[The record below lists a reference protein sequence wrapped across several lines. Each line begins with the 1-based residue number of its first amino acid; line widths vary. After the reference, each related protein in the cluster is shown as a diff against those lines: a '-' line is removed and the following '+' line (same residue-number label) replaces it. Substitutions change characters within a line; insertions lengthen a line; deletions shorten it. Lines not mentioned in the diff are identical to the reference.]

1 MSLDTFSN
9 DSSSSETSPSPHFL
23 RGIDRLLSVQ
33 RPVVLAHI
41 RSIRARRPDATP
53 AEVIRVLENR
63 YLATVTTGGAA
74 VGASAVIPAVGV
86 AASLALSSVETVA
99 FLEASALF
107 AQSVTEVHGIA
118 VDDPDRARALVMTM
132 MLGSG
137 GSDLVR
143 QLAGEV
149 SGKGPNRS
157 GFWGDLVTKSL
168 PSTAMGHIADQI
180 KKSFMKKFVATQ
192 GTNIVGRAIPFGIG
206 AVIGGTGNNLLGRK
220 VISSARKAFAAPPS
234 DFPVILAPRERTVKL
249 PKEVTPRGEKA
260 AKAAKE
266 ERPPRNSKL
275 PPLPS
280 FPRLPSLPKR
290 SGWVEDGVENVD
302 SGDGADGSAA
312 ASGKGGH
319 PTARRF
325 SRKDRRA
332 FDAAAV
338 RPSDTQK
345 PEDFVVDV
353 DDAGFA
359 DTVQYPDSSAHSG
372 DTRPGA

>member
-1 MSLDTFSN
+1 MRRPSRFPVSGDTISTMSLDTSSN
-9 DSSSSETSPSPHFL
+9 ADPSNATANPHFV
-23 RGIDRLLSVQ
+23 RGVDRLLSVQ

-53 AEVIRVLENR
+53 AEVIRILENR

-149 SGKGPNRS
+149 SGKGPNRT

-168 PSTAMGHIADQI
+168 PSTAMGHVADQI

-206 AVIGGTGNNLLGRK
+206 AVVGGTGNHLLGRK
-220 VISSARKAFAAPPS
+220 VIGSARKAFAAPPVH
-234 DFPVILAPRERTVKL
+234 FPVILDPRERPVKVVKGQ
-249 PKEVTPRGEKA
+249 PQKDDSPRT
-260 AKAAKE
+260 
-266 ERPPRNSKL
+266 SKL

-280 FPRLPSLPKR
+280 FPRLPALPKR
-290 SGWVEDGVENVD
+290 GGWVEDGVDEPD
-302 SGDGADGSAA
+302 DPETAPRKGSQP
-312 ASGKGGH
+312 S
-319 PTARRF
+319 ARRF

-332 FDAAAV
+332 SGSTNTAAYAN
-338 RPSDTQK
+338 SSSN
-345 PEDFVVDV
+345 DFLVDV
-353 DDAGFA
+353 DDAGFPNEPQ
-359 DTVQYPDSSAHSG
+359 VPDSTATPGESRSG
-372 DTRPGA
+372 A

>member
-1 MSLDTFSN
+1 MSLD
-9 DSSSSETSPSPHFL
+9 SSPNPHFV

-41 RSIRARRPDATP
+41 RSIRSSRPDATP
-53 AEVIRVLENR
+53 AEIIRVLELR

-86 AASLALSSVETVA
+86 GASLALSGVETVA

-149 SGKGPNRS
+149 TGAGPTRS

-168 PSTAMGHIADQI
+168 PSTAMSHIADQI
-180 KKSFMKKFVATQ
+180 KRSFMKKFVATQ
-192 GTNIVGRAIPFGIG
+192 GSNIIGRVIPFGIG
-206 AVIGGTGNNLLGRK
+206 AVIGGTGNNILGRK
-220 VISSARKAFAAPPS
+220 VVTSARKAFAAPPAQ
-234 DFPVILAPRERTVKL
+234 FPLILEPRERAVKP
-249 PKEVTPRGEKA
+249 PKEPKA
-260 AKAAKE
+260 KKSKDSASAE
-266 ERPPRNSKL
+266 DHSRFTKL

-280 FPRLPSLPKR
+280 FPRLSALPKR
-290 SGWVEDGVENVD
+290 SGWIEDGVD
-302 SGDGADGSAA
+302 DTAA
-312 ASGKGGH
+312 TKGGE
-319 PTARRF
+319 PTQRRF
-325 SRKDRRA
+325 SRRDRRA
-332 FDAAAV
+332 FDAAPVKPWTPEPAAA
-338 RPSDTQK
+338 PTPTHSDS
-345 PEDFVVDV
+345 E
-353 DDAGFA
+353 
-359 DTVQYPDSSAHSG
+359 AHSERDVTDATT
-372 DTRPGA
+372 DTESEPPAPK